1 MPSWAMWTVAS
12 PPRTNE
18 KTSTRTKTELAKI
31 GAEIVAADVDD
42 IESLKRAFE
51 GAYGAF
57 CVTNFWEHFSP
68 EKELAQATNMAHAA
82 KHTGLQH
89 VIWST
94 LEDTPQWMPL
104 SDDRMPMGKYKVPH
118 FDAKGEA
125 NQVFTDLSVPTT
137 FLLTSF
143 YWENLIYFG
152 MGPKKGSDGK
162 LAINIA
168 YGRQEAHGH
177 RS

>member
-12 PPRTNE
+12 PPRAL
-18 KTSTRTKTELAKI
+18 TRNVDSDKATELAKI
-31 GAEIVAADVDD
+31 GAEVVAADLDH
-42 IESLKRAFE
+42 EASLRKAFE
-51 GAYGAF
+51 GGYGAF

-94 LEDTPQWMPL
+94 LEDTAP
-104 SDDRMPMGKYKVPH
+104 V
-118 FDAKGEA
+118 
-125 NQVFTDLSVPTT
+125 
-137 FLLTSF
+137 
-143 YWENLIYFG
+143 NLIYFG
-152 MGPKKGSDGK
+152 MGPKKGPGRQVGD
-162 LAINIA
+162 NID
-168 YGRQEAHGH
+168 YGRQEAPGH